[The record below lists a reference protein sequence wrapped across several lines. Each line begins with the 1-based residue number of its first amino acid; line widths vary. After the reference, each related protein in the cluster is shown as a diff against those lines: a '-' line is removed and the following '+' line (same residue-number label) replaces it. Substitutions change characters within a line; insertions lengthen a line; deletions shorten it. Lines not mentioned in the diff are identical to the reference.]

1 MKAALLE
8 VVSGMPR
15 LYRAVSAGLTTFAK
29 ATVVRSAVLVA
40 IATTAHAQ
48 TPPAPPL
55 SQERPPLGA
64 SITVDALGS
73 LPASANLFSLLD
85 TVVPDVIADR
95 IDTGGLSAGAA
106 ARVGAHGST
115 WTQTIFRVGDADV
128 TSPTGT
134 GVPLL
139 IPGVNQW
146 ERVDVATGL
155 MPIDVSAPGMAVSLV
170 PRLPGT
176 SWMRTFEFLG
186 SPPALNAGNASD
198 SPPAITRMNSWAHSD
213 LFLSGPLIPQRLS
226 ALLSASWTR
235 SSRFERGRPDVI
247 DGNLASAFLNIVS
260 TPTVAD
266 QIRLIGWGQRAR
278 DAAPH
283 RIAFGQPSAGE
294 QDTGVHAQA
303 AWQHRAADA
312 DLGVRA
318 FGSFTLGRRAT
329 DLVSPA
335 VIVAERLTDGPIP
348 ALLEP
353 GIGTDRTWSVGVRVD
368 GSAAAPDVTP
378 VHRLVAGVDFS
389 GASATAQS
397 TFAGRVGELINGA
410 PARVWDFTDPPELS
424 DWRSSTLSLFAED
437 SIVVAP
443 GLTVSGGLRFERIT
457 GSTASAATAISW
469 QSLLPRAGVHWAITD
484 FWRLA
489 AFGEYG
495 RYGHRLP
502 LRDLAYGDP
511 TAPTAAMYR
520 WNATTAGLPQQNAIG
535 PLVQWW
541 GPGSRG
547 VPGFSTIDPA
557 LKRPIMEEAVLG
569 FEGRPRPSTFVRLAA
584 IGRREPNLV
593 GVVDV
598 GVPESTYSTIGV
610 PDMGID
616 VIGAQDDQIL
626 LFYNRAPSTFGADRY
641 LLTNPT
647 DDVATFVGAELIGQV
662 RANRFFFIAGLT
674 AGRSEGLSA
683 SRGFSAIENDAAV
696 LGEVYINPNARGH
709 AQGRLFTERGYTIKT
724 TASYQFAHDT
734 TFGVIGRYQDGQH
747 FARLVILPG
756 LNQGL
761 EAVRA
766 FRNGRTRFTFS
777 MTVDARLQKGFTIGT
792 RRLTAILDAYNV
804 FNQALEVEEFSVT
817 GATSRLTSAVQP
829 PRVIQLGI
837 RIPL

>member
-8 VVSGMPR
+8 VASGIPR
-15 LYRAVSAGLTTFAK
+15 FYRAAAIVA
-29 ATVVRSAVLVA
+29 LVGHGA
-40 IATTAHAQ
+40 AARAQ
-48 TPPAPPL
+48 TPAPAPA

-64 SITVDALGS
+64 SVTVDALGS
-73 LPASANLFSLLD
+73 LPSSANLFSLLD

-115 WTQTIFRVGDADV
+115 WTQTIFRVGDADI
-128 TSPTGT
+128 TSPSGT

-139 IPGVNQW
+139 IPGVKQW
-146 ERVDVATGL
+146 ERVEVATGL

-170 PRLPGT
+170 PRHPAGL
-176 SWMRTFEFLG
+176 SMRSIEFLG
-186 SPPALNAGNASD
+186 SPPLLNADRAQGAQ
-198 SPPAITRMNSWAHSD
+198 PAITQLNSWAHTD
-213 LFLSGPLIPQRLS
+213 LFLSGALIPQRLS

-235 SSRFERGRPDVI
+235 SSRFERGRSTVI
-247 DGNLASAFLNIVS
+247 DGNLTSAFVNIVS
-260 TPTVAD
+260 TPTSSD

-283 RIAFGQPSAGE
+283 HLAFDQPSAGE

-303 AWQHRAADA
+303 AWQHRAPEADV
-312 DLGVRA
+312 GVRA
-318 FGSFTLGRRAT
+318 FASYTLGRRAT
-329 DLVSPA
+329 DLVAPA
-335 VIVAERLTDGPIP
+335 VIVVERLSEGPIP

-353 GIGTDRTWSVGVRVD
+353 GIGTDRTWTIGARID
-368 GSAAAPDVTP
+368 GTAGGSATSSPA
-378 VHRLVAGVDFS
+378 HRILAGVDFS

-410 PARVWDFTDPPELS
+410 PARVWDFVDPPQLS
-424 DWRSSTLSLFAED
+424 DWRSTTLSLFAGD
-437 SIVVAP
+437 SMALAP
-443 GLTVSGGLRFERIT
+443 GVTVSGGLRFERIT
-457 GSTASAATAISW
+457 GSTAAGPTAIDW
-469 QSLLPRAGVHWAITD
+469 QTLLPHAGVHWAVTD

-489 AFGEYG
+489 TFAEYG

-511 TAPTAAMYR
+511 TAPTATMYR
-520 WNATTAGLPQQNAIG
+520 WNATTAGPPQPNAIG
-535 PLVQWW
+535 PLVQRW
-541 GPGSRG
+541 GPGSGG
-547 VPGFSTIDPA
+547 VAGFSTIDPA
-557 LKRPIMEEAVLG
+557 LKRPVMEEAVLG
-569 FEGRPRPSTFVRLAA
+569 FEARPRPSAFVRLAA
-584 IGRREPNLV
+584 IGRRESNLV

-610 PDMGID
+610 PDVGID

-641 LLTNPT
+641 LLTNPA
-647 DDVATFVGAELIGQV
+647 DDETTFVGAEMIAQV
-662 RANRFFFIAGLT
+662 HANRLFFIAGVT

-683 SRGFSAIENDAAV
+683 NRGFSAIENDAAV
-696 LGEVYINPNARGH
+696 LGEVYVDPNARGH

-724 TASYQFAHDT
+724 ATSYQFAHDT
-734 TFGVIGRYQDGQH
+734 TFGLVARYQDGQH
-747 FARLVILPG
+747 FARMVILPG
-756 LNQGL
+756 LNQGI

-777 MTVDARLQKGFTIGT
+777 MTVDARLQKGFTIGA

-829 PRVIQLGI
+829 PRVIQVGI
-837 RIPL
+837 RIPF

>member
-1 MKAALLE
+1 MKAAPLE
-8 VVSGMPR
+8 GVSGIHR
-15 LYRAVSAGLTTFAK
+15 FYRAVRAGLTG
-29 ATVVRSAVLVA
+29 SAVVA
-40 IATTAHAQ
+40 LLAAATDARAQ
-48 TPPAPPL
+48 TPPTPPA

-64 SITVDALGS
+64 SVTVDALGS
-73 LPASANLFSLLD
+73 LPSSANLFSLLD

-115 WTQTIFRVGDADV
+115 WTQTIFRVGDADI

-139 IPGVNQW
+139 IPGVDQW

-170 PRLPGT
+170 PRRPGT
-176 SWMRTFEFLG
+176 SWTRRFGFQG
-186 SPPALNAGNASD
+186 SPPALNAGRADAS
-198 SPPAITRMNSWAHSD
+198 PVAITRLNSWAHTD
-213 LFLSGPLIPQRLS
+213 LLLSGPLVADRLA

-235 SSRFERGRPDVI
+235 SSRFERGRPNVI
-247 DGNLASAFLNIVS
+247 DGNLSSAFLNILS
-260 TPTVAD
+260 TPTAAD

-283 RIAFGQPSAGE
+283 HIPFGQPSAGE
-294 QDTGVHAQA
+294 QETGLHAQA
-303 AWQHRAADA
+303 AWQHRAAEA
-312 DLGVRA
+312 DLGLRA
-318 FGSFTLGRRAT
+318 FASYTLGRRAT
-329 DLVSPA
+329 DLVAPA
-335 VIVAERLTDGPIP
+335 VIVVERLTDGPIP

-353 GIGTDRTWSVGVRVD
+353 GIGTDRTWTIGARIDGASG
-368 GSAAAPDVTP
+368 GSAARNPA
-378 VHRLVAGVDFS
+378 HRIVAGVDFS
-389 GASATAQS
+389 GGSATAQS

-410 PARVWDFTDPPELS
+410 PARVWDFVDPPQFS
-424 DWRSSTLSLFAED
+424 DWRSSTLAVFAAD
-437 SIVVAP
+437 AVAIAP
-443 GLTVSGGLRFERIT
+443 GVTLSGGLRFERTI
-457 GSTASAATAISW
+457 GSAAAGVTAINW
-469 QSLLPRAGVHWAITD
+469 HTLLPRAGVHWAVTD
-484 FWRLA
+484 FWQLSV
-489 AFGEYG
+489 FGDYG

-511 TAPTAAMYR
+511 TAPTASMYR
-520 WNATTAGLPQQNAIG
+520 WNATVAGTPQQSAIG
-535 PLVQWW
+535 PLVQRW
-541 GPGSRG
+541 GPGSG
-547 VPGFSTIDPA
+547 GIVGFSTIDPA
-557 LKRPIMEEAVLG
+557 LTRPVMEEAVLG

-598 GVPESTYSTIGV
+598 GAPESSYGTIGV

-647 DDVATFVGAELIGQV
+647 DDVATFVGAELIGQL
-662 RANRFFFIAGLT
+662 RAEKFFFIAGVT

-683 SRGFSAIENDAAV
+683 NRGFSAIENDAAV

-709 AQGRLFTERGYTIKT
+709 AQGRVFTERGYTIKMSG
-724 TASYQFAHDT
+724 SYQFAHDV
-734 TFGVIGRYQDGQH
+734 TFGLIGRYQDGQH

-756 LNQGL
+756 LNQGI

-777 MTVDARLQKGFTIGT
+777 MTVDARLQKGFTIGA

-829 PRVIQLGI
+829 PRVIQLGV
-837 RIPL
+837 RIPF